1 MERNREHAR
10 PRLLSGGRTGA
21 LLLLLLPLLPA
32 GCRAPDYTL
41 LVNTYAAP
49 RETGEGAPLFPPG
62 ASFFVQAAREPVN
75 PLLEAEAVRRAE
87 ELLAEKG
94 FRTTSPEEAAFV
106 VRLRYGSGPV
116 SLRAEVTSE
125 PAPGP
130 GFGAYG
136 GFGCAWPGG
145 WYGWYGWERPVLY
158 VEHRF
163 LHGLLVYV
171 YDGPA
176 FRRGKEEALW
186 VGECTARSRSPDL
199 RAALPVMLEA
209 LFARLGTDTGKGV
222 IEKVTVKEDDP

>member
-1 MERNREHAR
+1 MKRTCKHVR
-10 PRLLSGGRTGA
+10 PHPFAGP
-21 LLLLLLPLLPA
+21 LLLLLFPFLPA
-32 GCRAPDYTL
+32 ACRAPDYTL
-41 LVNTYAAP
+41 LVNTYAEPGKVEAGP
-49 RETGEGAPLFPPG
+49 PLFPAG
-62 ASFFVQAAREPVN
+62 TAFFVQEARDAVN
-75 PLLEAEAVRRAE
+75 PLLEVEAVRKAK

-94 FRTTSPEEAAFV
+94 FRATSLEEAGFV

-116 SLRAEVTSE
+116 FLRAEVTSE
-125 PAPGP
+125 PGPGP
-130 GFGAYG
+130 GFSAYG

-145 WYGWYGWERPVLY
+145 GYGWYGWERPVLY

-176 FRRGKEEALW
+176 FRRGEEKALW

-209 LFARLGTDTGKGV
+209 LFARLGTDTKKGV
-222 IEKVTVKEDDP
+222 IEKVTVKETDP